1 VLDDPCYFNFQAL
14 LRAHRARIVSVPY
27 TPNGPDLARFEQA
40 LAEHRPRLYI
50 TNAALHNP
58 TGATLAPPVAH
69 RLLTLAAEHGLLIV
83 EDDIFA
89 DFESTP
95 APRLAAFDGL
105 SRVVSIGSFSKT
117 LSAAIRCGYVAARP
131 EWIDALVDLEA
142 RDVVRQRADRRQRRA
157 SAAGGRHVPAA
168 SRRPARAVGRCDG
181 RNDPAARTRGAPDLD
196 GAARRSVRMGGA
208 AGRARCGARRA
219 PCARP

>member
-1 VLDDPCYFNFQAL
+1 
-14 LRAHRARIVSVPY
+14 
-27 TPNGPDLARFEQA
+27 
-40 LAEHRPRLYI
+40 
-50 TNAALHNP
+50 
-58 TGATLAPPVAH
+58 PPVAH

-131 EWIDALVDLEA
+131 EWIDALVDL
-142 RDVVRQRADRRQRRA
+142 R
-157 SAAGGRHVPAA
+157 
-168 SRRPARAVGRCDG
+168 
-181 RNDPAARTRGAPDLD
+181 L
-196 GAARRSVRMGGA
+196 
-208 AGRARCGARRA
+208 
-219 PCARP
+219 